1 MQNMGSSWLLLLV
14 AVVLVTYIL
23 LRPSK
28 AKKEERANLSRIADA
43 LDEQAKDKK
52 EWDLLHYLIYL
63 IIKF

>member
-1 MQNMGSSWLLLLV
+1 MQNMGSSGLLLLV

-52 EWDLLHYLIYL
+52 E
-63 IIKF
+63 